1 MKRQIILMALAVCS
15 CTREELPSEQP
26 SDPES
31 FGTEEISLVRRD
43 GGRIPTGE
51 TPWHSITETAT
62 LFVYPFPNTAA
73 PVTVGSTDSTVL
85 EPALPEGS
93 MLGFDS
99 LDAGRA

>member
-31 FGTEEISLVRRD
+31 FGTEEIILVRRD
-43 GGRIPTGE
+43 GGRFPTGE
-51 TPWHSITETAT
+51 TTWHSITETDT

-73 PVTVGSTDSTVL
+73 PVTVRVGEKEFAV
-85 EPALPEGS
+85 PALDVVWMEIK
-93 MLGFDS
+93 
-99 LDAGRA
+99 